1 MKSKIVLFA
10 FCLALLS
17 GCGKKG
23 FNMGGT
29 PECAVET
36 LQPTTVNLKSSYP
49 ATIKGKQ
56 DIEIRP
62 QVSGFITKLNIDEGS
77 MVKKRTGTVRHRSG
91 AV

>member
-49 ATIKGKQ
+49 ATIKGTGY
-56 DIEIRP
+56 RNP
-62 QVSGFITKLNIDEGS
+62 PAGFR
-77 MVKKRTGTVRHRSG
+77 VYH
-91 AV
+91 

>member
-29 PECAVET
+29 PECAVR
-36 LQPTTVNLKSSYP
+36 
-49 ATIKGKQ
+49 
-56 DIEIRP
+56 DIAAHHCQSEKLL
-62 QVSGFITKLNIDEGS
+62 SGHNQG
-77 MVKKRTGTVRHRSG
+77 
-91 AV
+91 

>member
-36 LQPTTVNLKSSYP
+36 LQPTTVNLKTPY
-49 ATIKGKQ
+49 
-56 DIEIRP
+56 RP
-62 QVSGFITKLNIDEGS
+62 QSRVNRISKSARRFR
-77 MVKKRTGTVRHRSG
+77 VYH
-91 AV
+91 

>member
-36 LQPTTVNLKSSYP
+36 VQPTTVNLKSSYP
-49 ATIKGKQ
+49 ATIKGNRISKSA
-56 DIEIRP
+56 RRFP
-62 QVSGFITKLNIDEGS
+62 GLSLN
-77 MVKKRTGTVRHRSG
+77 
-91 AV
+91 

>member
-36 LQPTTVNLKSSYP
+36 LQPTTVNLYISDP

-62 QVSGFITKLNIDEGS
+62 QVSGFITKLNIDEG
-77 MVKKRTGTVRHRSG
+77 
-91 AV
+91 